1 MKFFRRCSVAAV
13 LLSLAGFSQGA
24 AAYSQAPSLDE
35 RVAAGELPPV
45 EERLPAQ
52 PLQLDFD
59 AMGKKAGQF
68 GGSLTMLMGKEKDTR
83 RMTVYGYARLVR
95 YNQKLELVPDILE
108 SVDVENGRVFTL
120 HLREG
125 HRWSDGAPFT
135 SEDFRYWWE
144 DVANNESLYPV
155 GPPAELKVNDK
166 FPTVSFP
173 DATTVRYEWQ
183 DPNPDFLAA
192 LASAAPLYIYTPSH
206 YMKQFN
212 EKYADPAELSKRV
225 EQYQKRDWA
234 ALHTSLGR
242 LYRCDNPNL
251 PVLQPWH
258 QTTASP
264 SSRYRFERNPYFH
277 RVDPD
282 GRQLPYIDTV
292 VMGITESKLIPAK
305 AATGET
311 DLQAQYLRFS
321 DFTLLKRNAPEYGFR
336 VVLWQIAKGA
346 HQALFPNLN
355 HNDPVWRDLFR
366 DVRFRR
372 ALSMAI
378 NRQEINRVIYYGM
391 AVTGQNTLLPRSP
404 LYKPEYRE
412 RWAEFDIAG
421 ANALLDE
428 IGLTDR
434 DAAGMR
440 KLPDG
445 RSLEIIV
452 ETFDGTS
459 EQADVLQLI
468 ADSWSQIGVKLHIKP
483 SNLDNVRRRVYAGEA
498 QMTISSGLENGIATV
513 ANSPYELAPVKQ
525 EYYQWPKFGQYY
537 ETHGAAGEPI
547 DMVEAKQ
554 LMELLHSWYGA
565 ESEEARREA
574 WQQMLEMHADN
585 VFSIGILAGVMQPVA
600 IDSRLQ
606 NVPDE
611 GIWNWDPGAHFG
623 LYSPDTFWFA
633 PEP

>member
-1 MKFFRRCSVAAV
+1 MKSIYNCSAAAM
-13 LLSLAGFSQGA
+13 LLSMALYAPVS
-24 AAYSQAPSLDE
+24 AAYNEAPALAE
-35 RVAAGELPPV
+35 QVAAGTLPPL
-45 EERLPAQ
+45 EQRLPQ
-52 PLQLDFD
+52 KPLQLDYE
-59 AMGKKAGQF
+59 ALGRKVGQYGGKL
-68 GGSLTMLMGKEKDTR
+68 SMLMGKEKDTR
-83 RMTVYGYARLVR
+83 RMTVYGYARLVG
-95 YNQKLELVPDILE
+95 YSEQLELVPDILE
-108 SVDVENGRVFTL
+108 SVEVDHERVFTL

-125 HRWSDGAPFT
+125 HRWSDGEPFT

-144 DVANNESLYPV
+144 DVANNEQLYPV
-155 GPPAELKVNDK
+155 GPPALLKVNGR
-166 FPTVSFP
+166 FPTVTFP

-183 DPNPDFLAA
+183 DPNPDFLAS
-192 LASAAPLYIYTPSH
+192 LAAAAPLYIYAPAH
-206 YMKQFN
+206 YMKQFH
-212 EKYADPAELSKRV
+212 EKYADAGELAQRV
-225 EQYQKRDWA
+225 EQQHKRDWS

-242 LYRCDNPNL
+242 LYRNDNPDL

-264 SSRYRFERNPYFH
+264 SSRYLFERNPYFH
-277 RVDPD
+277 RVDPE
-282 GRQLPYIDTV
+282 GNQLPYIDSI

-321 DFTLLKRNAPEYGFR
+321 DYTLLKRNAPDYGFR
-336 VVLWQIAKGA
+336 VALWQIAKGA

-355 HNDPVWRDLFR
+355 HEDPAWRELFR

-372 ALSMAI
+372 ALSLAI
-378 NRQEINRVIYYGM
+378 NRAEINRVIYYGM

-412 RWAEFDIAG
+412 RWAEFDIDK
-421 ANALLDE
+421 ANALLDD

-434 DAAGMR
+434 DNAGIR

-468 ADSWSQIGVKLHIKP
+468 ADSWRQIGVQLHIKP

-537 ETHGAAGEPI
+537 ETNGAAGSPI
-547 DMVEAKQ
+547 DMPEAKH
-554 LMELLHSWYGA
+554 LMELLGSWYGA
-565 ESEEARREA
+565 ESEQGRREA
-574 WQQMLEMHADN
+574 WQQMLDVHADN
-585 VFSIGILAGVMQPVA
+585 VFSIGILAGVMQPIA
-600 IDSRLQ
+600 IDSQLQ

-623 LYSPDTFWFA
+623 LYSPDTFWLK